1 MLRAGICTV
10 LTAQCSL
17 LLQQIV
23 SGSDAV
29 VGAGERAVAGAAQ
42 AVTANAT
49 GASLT
54 DTVTTLLFFAAVAAL
69 SAITLGVCV
78 VRCSSTDADYHS
90 SAHLCQVLKLL
101 DRCCT

>member
-1 MLRAGICTV
+1 MQWL
-10 LTAQCSL
+10 
-17 LLQQIV
+17 
-23 SGSDAV
+23 
-29 VGAGERAVAGAAQ
+29 GAGERAVAGAAQ

-78 VRCSSTDADYHS
+78 ICSGCLSRS
-90 SAHLCQVLKLL
+90 SAIADASFTC
-101 DRCCT
+101 